1 MFLDY
6 VAVDGAQIAKVPGPE
21 DHFRHELFVRGPL
34 PFSSAEEAED
44 GAGAAVEPGDDG
56 LWEEEDGELEQPLNS
71 KGSEAN
77 DEGSVFA
84 QEQTAEE
91 GQAGHLEWWRRKRKN
106 YAFGPSAIPDP
117 PPRRRRLHLLVSPA
131 RLLP

>member
-44 GAGAAVEPGDDG
+44 GTGAAVEPGDDG
-56 LWEEEDGELEQPLNS
+56 LWEEEYGELEEPLDGE
-71 KGSEAN
+71 GSEAD
-77 DEGSVFA
+77 DEGSVFT
-84 QEQTAEE
+84 QKQTAEE
-91 GQAGHLEWWRRKRKN
+91 GQTGHLEWWSRKRN
-106 YAFGPSAIPDP
+106 
-117 PPRRRRLHLLVSPA
+117 
-131 RLLP
+131 